1 MCGALLGMHV
11 AGVRRAEHRPG
22 DPSGHAAGRGVGG
35 RGMNFPCRLCPDDF
49 VCCLRKTA

>member
-22 DPSGHAAGRGVGG
+22 DPSGHAAGRGV
-35 RGMNFPCRLCPDDF
+35 RGAWHEFSLSA
-49 VCCLRKTA
+49 LSG